1 MWKPLKSAAYY
12 LASRAA
18 QSYTAPTVQD
28 ARQICSKLR
37 AEGLGTTVSFWNDDV
52 DSVEY
57 VTHSNL
63 QLLELLRYLTMMGP
77 ECIACIRSGGFDP
90 ERWQAAQAAADR
102 LDFDQV
108 LAALE
113 RQKKRYAELI
123 GEFSDADLRGQIEL
137 LFWKGSRGSVIV
149 NLVLCGQA
157 AYRAQLFLYLKAC
170 GCPELSTANLWGG
183 VEAAATA

>member
-1 MWKPLKSAAYY
+1 MVLTREELVASLQNEVRILLH
-12 LASRAA
+12 LASKIDRS
-18 QSYTAPTVQD
+18 QLDYRPT
-28 ARQICSKLR
+28 
-37 AEGLGTTVSFWNDDV
+37 
-52 DSVEY
+52 
-57 VTHSNL
+57 SN
-63 QLLELLRYLTMMGP
+63 QRSTLELLRYLTMMGP
-77 ECIACIRSGGFDP
+77 ECIACIRCGVFDP
-90 ERWQAAQAAADR
+90 TSWQAAQAAADR

-113 RQKKRYAELI
+113 KQSTRYAELI
-123 GEFSDADLRGQIEL
+123 GEFSDADLRDKIDL

-170 GCPELSTANLWGG
+170 GCAELSTSNLWGG